1 MTLDQTTLSLFS
13 PFESGREVGRYRSKI
28 HSVREFENYIQKEN
42 GVSDCFISVYNDYHE
57 IDRILFDCDGDGFL
71 RDQKR
76 LFLWAYDNQFPAVP
90 IVTAKKGMQVA
101 ILSKPFQ
108 VPNPKEILTDI
119 SWFIMREAL
128 GIKLWSDKTSIDP
141 HLLGNVASLERV
153 PNTLR
158 PDLGNNSYCSY
169 LPPYFTEMDE
179 AEVFS
184 YSKCPHTF
192 NYSLSPRRSFLELPF
207 DKTVDDMAT
216 VVPRSEHRYSSEF
229 APANSVEFLRR
240 LLSPSM
246 FARVT
251 EPNPKHKARVA
262 FAIQMFDFG
271 YSVDEIVNVIRGLSW
286 HDFSEAVTRSHLVY
300 IQERFKSGD
309 YHV

>member
-1 MTLDQTTLSLFS
+1 LFA
-13 PFESGREVGRYRSKI
+13 PFETGRQVGKYRKEI
-28 HSVREFENYIQKEN
+28 HSQREFEQYLVHAN
-42 GVSDCFISVYNDYHE
+42 GTEEAFISVYPLSGE
-57 IDRILFDCDGDGFL
+57 VDRILFDVDGKFAIKDL
-71 RDQKR
+71 KS
-76 LFLWAYDNQFPAVP
+76 LYWWATENNFPCVP
-90 IVTAKKGMQVA
+90 LCTGKKGGQ
-101 ILSKPFQ
+101 IHIFSKQFQ
-108 VPNPKEILTDI
+108 VPNPKEVVTDI
-119 SWFIMREAL
+119 STYILRQAL
-128 GIKLWSDKTSIDP
+128 GLKNWDDKNISIDWTIF
-141 HLLGNVASLERV
+141 GNTSALCRI

-158 PDLGNNSYCSY
+158 PPDNVSYCSY